1 MDNPLSGVRVIEI
14 GDRIATAYCG
24 KLLRDAGAD
33 VVMLEHP
40 DGHRLRRY
48 SPAGTPAAA
57 DSPFFAFLAGGKGSV
72 VVPGSVSVD
81 LLGAADIVI
90 LGATPAQ
97 AAALGLGDEEI
108 ASIAASSTLVTI
120 SDFGWTGP
128 WTEHP
133 ATEFTLQAWSG
144 GIVGLGRG
152 APDRPPVSIGGQI
165 GEWLTGT
172 YAAIGTMISL
182 GAAASRGTSSEDPV
196 RVADGGG
203 GPERM
208 STA

>member
-1 MDNPLSGVRVIEI
+1 MDNPLSGVQVIEI
-14 GDRIATAYCG
+14 GNRIATAYCG

-48 SPAGTPAAA
+48 FPAGTPAGAA

-72 VVPGSVSVD
+72 VVSGRLPVD
-81 LLGAADIVI
+81 LLTAADIVI

-97 AAALGLGDEEI
+97 AAAMGLGDEEI

-133 ATEFTLQAWSG
+133 ATEFTLQAWCGSTG
-144 GIVGLGRG
+144 SRG
-152 APDRPPVSIGGQI
+152 EPDRPPVAV
-165 GEWLTGT
+165 GEILYQAQAGYSFSYNPSPLT
-172 YAAIGTMISL
+172 L
-182 GAAASRGTSSEDPV
+182 GALAYLVLFMPV
-196 RVADGGG
+196 VWLGRWIETRFAW
-203 GPERM
+203 RR
-208 STA
+208 